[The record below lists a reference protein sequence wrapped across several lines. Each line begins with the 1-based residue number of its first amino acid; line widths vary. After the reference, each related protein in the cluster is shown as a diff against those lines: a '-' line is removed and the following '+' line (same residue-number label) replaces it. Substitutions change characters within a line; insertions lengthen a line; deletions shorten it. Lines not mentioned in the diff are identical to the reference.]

1 MGFLANDTNNI
12 ILDAVLTNEGRK
24 RLAANNGT
32 FRIVQFSFGDDEV
45 DYNIIQ
51 KYGRT
56 VGREKVEKNTPVLE
70 ALTNSPIERRNL
82 LVSLS
87 NDGLTALS
95 TYSLSSQTV
104 SLTNTVSR
112 ADSSGF
118 FTVKQA
124 GAAGQTIPTEIRDT
138 VLVVSLNSKF
148 LTLANATPF
157 ARDGNTEYFNVAV
170 NNPNSDTPAF
180 QVNIQNKVLTTAD
193 FTAFGATSDKT
204 SINTVVR
211 VQGRQSGLM
220 KDVQVTLNKN

>member
-32 FRIVQFSFGDDEV
+32 FRIVQYSFGDDEV
-45 DYNIIQ
+45 DYKIIQ

-56 VGREKVEKNTPVLE
+56 VGREKIEKNTPVLE
-70 ALTNSPIERRNL
+70 ALTNSSIERRNL
-82 LVSLS
+82 LVTLS

-95 TYSLSSQTV
+95 TYALSSESVT
-104 SLTNTVSR
+104 LTNAVSR
-112 ADSSGF
+112 ADTSGF
-118 FTVKQA
+118 FTAKQQ

-138 VLVVSLNSKF
+138 VAVVSLNSKF
-148 LTLANATPF
+148 LTLANASPF
-157 ARDGNTEYFNVAV
+157 ARSGNIEYFNVAV
-170 NNPNSDTPAF
+170 NNPNSDTPSF

-193 FTAFGATSDKT
+193 FTTFGATSDKT

-211 VQGRQSGLM
+211 VQGRQSGLI

>member
-1 MGFLANDTNNI
+1 LSSETATLANAVSKADT
-12 ILDAVLTNEGRK
+12 
-24 RLAANNGT
+24 
-32 FRIVQFSFGDDEV
+32 
-45 DYNIIQ
+45 
-51 KYGRT
+51 
-56 VGREKVEKNTPVLE
+56 
-70 ALTNSPIERRNL
+70 
-82 LVSLS
+82 
-87 NDGLTALS
+87 
-95 TYSLSSQTV
+95 
-104 SLTNTVSR
+104 
-112 ADSSGF
+112 SGF

-193 FTAFGATSDKT
+193 FTTFGATSDKT

-211 VQGRQSGLM
+211 VQGRQSGLI

>member
-32 FRIVQFSFGDDEV
+32 FRIVQYSFGDDEV
-45 DYNIIQ
+45 DYKIIQ

-56 VGREKVEKNTPVLE
+56 VGREKIEKNTPVLE
-70 ALTNSPIERRNL
+70 ALTNSSIERRNL
-82 LVSLS
+82 LVTLS

-95 TYSLSSQTV
+95 TYALSSESVT
-104 SLTNTVSR
+104 LTNAVSR
-112 ADSSGF
+112 ADTSGF
-118 FTVKQA
+118 FTAKQQ

-138 VLVVSLNSKF
+138 VAVVSLNSKF

-157 ARDGNTEYFNVAV
+157 ARSGNIEYFNVAV
-170 NNPNSDTPAF
+170 NNPNSDTPSF

-193 FTAFGATSDKT
+193 FTTFGATSDKT

-211 VQGRQSGLM
+211 VQGRQSGLI

>member
-32 FRIVQFSFGDDEV
+32 FRIVQYSFGDDEV
-45 DYNIIQ
+45 DYKIIQ

-56 VGREKVEKNTPVLE
+56 VGREKIEKNTPVLE
-70 ALTNSPIERRNL
+70 ALTNSSIERRNL
-82 LVSLS
+82 LVTLS

-95 TYSLSSQTV
+95 TYTLSSETV
-104 SLTNTVSR
+104 TLTNAVSR
-112 ADSSGF
+112 ADTSGF
-118 FTVKQA
+118 FTASQQ

-138 VLVVSLNSKF
+138 VAVVSLNSKF
-148 LTLANATPF
+148 LTLANASPF
-157 ARDGNTEYFNVAV
+157 ARSGNIEYFNVAV
-170 NNPNSDTPAF
+170 NNPNSDTPSF

-193 FTAFGATSDKT
+193 FTTFGATSDKT

-211 VQGRQSGLM
+211 VQGRQSGLI

>member
-56 VGREKVEKNTPVLE
+56 VGREKIEKNTPVLE

-112 ADSSGF
+112 ADASGF
-118 FTVKQA
+118 FTVRQQ
-124 GAAGQTIPTEIRDT
+124 GAAGQTIPVEIRDT

-148 LTLANATPF
+148 LTIANATPS
-157 ARDGNTEYFNVAV
+157 A
-170 NNPNSDTPAF
+170 
-180 QVNIQNKVLTTAD
+180 I
-193 FTAFGATSDKT
+193 
-204 SINTVVR
+204 
-211 VQGRQSGLM
+211 
-220 KDVQVTLNKN
+220 VTGKRYL

>member
-32 FRIVQFSFGDDEV
+32 FRIVQYSFGDDEV
-45 DYNIIQ
+45 DYKIIQ

-56 VGREKVEKNTPVLE
+56 VGREKIEKNTPVLE
-70 ALTNSPIERRNL
+70 ALTNSSIERRNL
-82 LVSLS
+82 LVTLS

-95 TYSLSSQTV
+95 TYTLSSESVT
-104 SLTNTVSR
+104 LTNAVSR
-112 ADSSGF
+112 ADTSGF
-118 FTVKQA
+118 FTVRQQ

-138 VLVVSLNSKF
+138 VAVVSLNSKF

-157 ARDGNTEYFNVAV
+157 ARSGNIEYFNVAV

-193 FTAFGATSDKT
+193 FTTFGATSDKT

-211 VQGRQSGLM
+211 VQGRQSGLI